1 MGMLIT
7 EFFITKEHRGQV
19 MVDRKDIQ
27 NIFSEE
33 LDWIKDKDLR
43 EKVIDVWHKAAQ
55 LGKWDDLKK
64 IPFTLLFENSGLLI
78 DHTKRITHLAKA
90 IYENRDEK
98 LNQDYLIAGAL
109 LHDVGKLLEYDIVN
123 GKIIKGEYGKK
134 FRHPVS
140 GSMLAKNLGLS
151 DEIVH
156 IIFAHSHEGDKT
168 ERSPEAVIVHH
179 VDFIDFHI
187 KKGLVKS

>member
-1 MGMLIT
+1 
-7 EFFITKEHRGQV
+7 
-19 MVDRKDIQ
+19 MVDKKDIK

-33 LDWIKDKDLR
+33 LEWIEDKDLR
-43 EKVIDVWHKAAQ
+43 EKVIDVWHKASK

-64 IPFTLLFENSGLLI
+64 VPFTLLFEDSGLLI
-78 DHTKRITHLAKA
+78 DHTKRVTHLAKA
-90 IYENRDEK
+90 VYDNRDEK
-98 LNQDYLIAGAL
+98 LNKDYLIAGIL
-109 LHDVGKLLEYDIVN
+109 LHDVGKLLEYDRIN
-123 GKIIKGEYGKK
+123 GKITKGEYGKK

-140 GSMLAKNLGLS
+140 GSMLAKNLGLP

-156 IIFAHSHEGDKT
+156 IIFAHSHEGEKT